1 MLDHRKSPALRGF
14 VAGRRSLATTS
25 LYLAQ
30 NRTGRKPLDHPGEDR
45 AQTCTSGSKR
55 RGYHPP
61 RLLFQKR
68 TQRPTRAN
76 RGVPAIAGAET
87 KSGGCTVC
95 SLRRGLR
102 CAASAARTGWS
113 GRQHFYG
120 EGEKSAIMVA
130 DHDAEC
136 VRTILSEMGEL
147 CPPNPKPNPMYR
159 TKTFMELLID
169 SVDVDVMAGFAIVKD
184 GKVYDCALHK
194 EQIVEKMPW
203 KPRIRTNWRFRSAR
217 K

>member
-1 MLDHRKSPALRGF
+1 MPALRAF
-14 VAGRRSLATTS
+14 VGWTGAFTPPVLSPAFLSTDADIPTKRFKAHPNPHGGVLA
-25 LYLAQ
+25 
-30 NRTGRKPLDHPGEDR
+30 R
-45 AQTCTSGSKR
+45 ATCK
-55 RGYHPP
+55 
-61 RLLFQKR
+61 KR

-102 CAASAARTGWS
+102 CAASAARTGRS

-120 EGEKSAIMVA
+120 EGEKSTIMVA

-194 EQIVEKMPW
+194 EQIVEKVPLETEVIPLQSPSLW
-203 KPRIRTNWRFRSAR
+203 CKYYLG
-217 K
+217 